1 MPKPHSKTT
10 PSKNKEDAPRKR
22 WHRSFRRSYRE
33 DYVRNLEV
41 PGLLY
46 HAVSTLR
53 LLLKNWKI
61 FLPLLILIVVCNI
74 VFVGIM
80 SQDTYNVF
88 NEAIDETQSQIAVGK
103 LNNFARAGLLLIGTV
118 TTGGLNQSLT
128 ETQGVFAFLFFL
140 IIWLV
145 TIYLIRHILA
155 KHHPKLRDG
164 LYNALSPLIST
175 LVVFC
180 LLIVQLIPVMLVAI
194 SYPIAI
200 QTEFLSTPFY
210 ALIYFIFASLM
221 VILSLYLV
229 SNSFLACVAV
239 SAPGL
244 YPLAAIRTA
253 SNLIMG
259 RRIRLII
266 RLIYLVF
273 VLAILWVF
281 IMLPIILLDMW
292 LKSIFDWLANV
303 PVVPFFLLCMTVFS
317 CIYFAAY
324 SYLFYRRMLEYDD

>member
-1 MPKPHSKTT
+1 
-10 PSKNKEDAPRKR
+10 
-22 WHRSFRRSYRE
+22 
-33 DYVRNLEV
+33 
-41 PGLLY
+41 
-46 HAVSTLR
+46 
-53 LLLKNWKI
+53 
-61 FLPLLILIVVCNI
+61 
-74 VFVGIM
+74 M
-80 SQDTYNVF
+80 SQETFDVF
-88 NEAIDETQSQIAVGK
+88 NDAIDDTQSQLVAGK
-103 LNNFARAGLLLIGTV
+103 LNSFARAGLLLIGTI

-128 ETQGVFAFLFFL
+128 ETQAVFAFLFFL
-140 IIWLV
+140 VIWLV

-155 KHHPKLRDG
+155 GHHPRLRDG
-164 LYNALSPLIST
+164 LYNARSPLIST

-180 LLIVQLIPVMLVAI
+180 LLIVQLIPVMIVII
-194 SYPIAI
+194 SYPIAV
-200 QTEFLSTPFY
+200 QTEFLATPFY

-221 VILSLYLV
+221 IILSLYLV

-253 SNLIMG
+253 SDLIMG

-266 RLIYLVF
+266 RLIYLIF
-273 VLAILWVF
+273 ALAVVWVF

-303 PVVPFFLLCMTVFS
+303 PIVPFFLLCMTVFS

-324 SYLFYRRMLEYDD
+324 SYLFYRRMLDYDK